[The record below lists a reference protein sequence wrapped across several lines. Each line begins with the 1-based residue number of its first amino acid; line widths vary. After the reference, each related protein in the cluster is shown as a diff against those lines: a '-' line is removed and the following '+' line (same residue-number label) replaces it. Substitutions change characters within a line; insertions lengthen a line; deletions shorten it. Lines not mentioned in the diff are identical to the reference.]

1 MSLRK
6 TFEWSVLL
14 FVFSFPISSFVSV
27 RLELL
32 SLGLALV
39 LKIAEKQNNNFI
51 YKAWDIIVY
60 LVVMLLGLLYTQ
72 DVKTG
77 LSVLETNFS
86 FIGVPIIL
94 NSLANFS
101 MATLIDVMS
110 SFVLGVLCACA
121 ICLAH
126 ATISYLQVGDPNA
139 FFFYELTGIIDSHPT
154 YLAYYLIAAITF
166 LLYLLNLQSG
176 YRHPYL
182 ISITILFFFLML
194 ILTGGQTSFVSV
206 LLVFSFFILQFILE
220 KQTKARRMVFILV
233 AAMVGLMFVYS
244 STPLNEQEKKLNDSW
259 DRTAVWKSALKAN
272 SNILL
277 GVGTGDYKEVMNDYY
292 RSHGMESYAQINFN
306 SHNQLVQTLLTNG
319 VLGLLAVILLIGRP
333 LYLAFKQDDA
343 FGVLMFF
350 PFIIY
355 GMTEV
360 FLGRYQGVV
369 FFSLMHQLFV
379 SYYSQMKSS
388 VPLRSM

>member
-1 MSLRK
+1 
-6 TFEWSVLL
+6 VLL
-14 FVFSFPISSFVSV
+14 F
-27 RLELL
+27 
-32 SLGLALV
+32 
-39 LKIAEKQNNNFI
+39 
-51 YKAWDIIVY
+51 
-60 LVVMLLGLLYTQ
+60 GLLYTQ

-77 LSVLETNFS
+77 LSVLETSFS
-86 FIGVPIIL
+86 FVGVAMIL
-94 NSLANFS
+94 NSLGNFG
-101 MATLIDVMS
+101 MAALIDVLS

-121 ICLAH
+121 ICLVH
-126 ATISYLQVGDPNA
+126 AMISYIQLGNPNV

-166 LLYLLNLQSG
+166 CLYLLNLQSG
-176 YRHPYL
+176 HRHPFL
-182 ISITILFFFLML
+182 ISVTILFFFVML

-220 KQTKARRMVFILV
+220 KKTKARRMVFILV

-244 STPLNEQEKKLNDSW
+244 STSLNEQEKKLNDSW
-259 DRTAVWKSALKAN
+259 DRMVVWQSALKAN

-277 GVGTGDYKEVMNDYY
+277 GMGTGDYKLVLNDYY
-292 RSHGMESYAQINFN
+292 RSHGLESYAKINFN

-319 VLGLLAVILLIGRP
+319 LIGLIAIVLLIGRP

-369 FFSLMHQLFV
+369 FFSLLHQLFV

-388 VPLRSM
+388 LPLRSE